1 MEAHEGLNF
10 PPGIPLSFSRGMK
23 GGRRQLLLS
32 LAFGDVAPDG
42 FCADMPCGANVVG
55 ACPELI
61 APGSFC
67 QCRKCLARHL
77 RAVAL
82 EQPDDLRWGVLRRG
96 TDEAMDVIDVGFER
110 QQPKAM
116 GFAAVLD

>member
-1 MEAHEGLNF
+1 
-10 PPGIPLSFSRGMK
+10 MK

-96 TDEAMDVIDVGFER
+96 TDEAMDVIKLEQYGVVRLVEGE
-110 QQPKAM
+110 
-116 GFAAVLD
+116 AAKGRKPLRPEVLVDTINLSLTIV